1 MSFDSGQYSY
11 VKYNSLPFKVDLYLD
26 NSADLSGGGGSGNRY
41 VINPAAVMDF
51 NVTDSLNSWASEATI
66 VILYLPT
73 DAPQDNAGNPAS
85 TSIGAGAAQNGQ
97 TLKTY
102 QFRNDG
108 FDILRFAAVP
118 SKEGLTTGDQ
128 VEGPTGLDIN
138 SMANDP
144 KWCLSYVYSVY
155 DIEDI
160 TPQIPGL
167 DGQLAI
173 YLKAVKL
180 YLRDI
185 RYHLLKTTNLEYST
199 ALSPD
204 ATVDP
209 SLANG
214 LQGVLYT
221 GEALGEV
228 FNKAL
233 TGQVDGIGD
242 SMFTVDTKGETWDKG
257 AGKIFYTSPAG
268 WNANDDIEYLFSHHS
283 SDAKKYENG
292 VGELCVLYTKRAGFD
307 KLEDICLSPLSYFF
321 EKAGDSSTSPGELQ
335 YEHFFTTR
343 STDIAT
349 PAGKFLA
356 PLSPDG
362 GGNVDLQTA
371 KYGQILS
378 YSFVEMSGEAN
389 ANDLR
394 TRPVYSIN
402 IGERTFRTEFTN
414 NKVTDART
422 AIAQSYIKKV
432 YHEGS
437 EEGLFLPTIHR
448 HKDKVNIF
456 PAFSLN
462 ADSNILRNRSGL
474 LDLIY
479 TGAFLNA
486 CVTFKTLGLSMRHP
500 GTFIGIDKQ
509 DGCMEDDYNYK
520 LYGQWF
526 VLRVDHVFE
535 AGSYLNTIYAVKLH
549 RFSAPSTTFPDT
561 L

>member
-1 MSFDSGQYSY
+1 MSFDSGQYNY
-11 VKYNSLPFKVDLYLD
+11 TKYNNLPFKVDLYLD
-26 NSADLSGGGGSGNRY
+26 NSADYSGNGQNHY
-41 VINPAAVMDF
+41 PINPSAVMSLEISD
-51 NVTDSLNSWASEATI
+51 NLNNWVTEGSI
-66 VILYLPT
+66 IILYLPT
-73 DAPQDNAGNPAS
+73 DAPSSSGANESATN
-85 TSIGAGAAQNGQ
+85 TVGAGAAQNGK
-97 TLKTY
+97 TLATY

-118 SKEGLTTGDQ
+118 SLDNLSESEESNTGGLSIKQLENT
-128 VEGPTGLDIN
+128 
-138 SMANDP
+138 P
-144 KWCLSYVYSVY
+144 KWALSYAFSVY
-155 DIEDI
+155 DMEDI
-160 TPQIPGL
+160 TPEIPGL
-167 DGQLAI
+167 DGSLAI
-173 YLKAVKL
+173 YMKAIKL

-185 RYHLLKTTNLEYST
+185 RYHLLRTANLEYST

-257 AGKIFYTSPAG
+257 AGKIFYTSAAN
-268 WNANDDIEYLFSHHS
+268 WNANDDINYLFSHHS

-292 VGELCVLYTKRAGFD
+292 VGELCVLYTQRAGFEN
-307 KLEDICLSPLSYFF
+307 LENICLSPLSYFF
-321 EKAGDSSTSPGELQ
+321 DQAGTDSPGKLQ

-343 STDIAT
+343 LTDT
-349 PAGKFLA
+349 NVQVGEFLA
-356 PLSPDG
+356 PYTQDG
-362 GGNVDLQTA
+362 GNADVDLKTT
-371 KYGQILS
+371 KYGQIIS

-389 ANDLR
+389 STDLR
-394 TRPVYSIN
+394 TRPVYSVN

-422 AIAQSYIKKV
+422 SIAQSYIKKV
-432 YHEGS
+432 KHQGS
-437 EEGLFLPTIHR
+437 EEGLFLPTLHR

-462 ADSNILRNRSGL
+462 GDSNILRNRSGL

-479 TGAFLNA
+479 SGVFLNA
-486 CVTFKTLGLSMRHP
+486 CITFKTLGLSMRHP
-500 GTFIGIDKQ
+500 GTFIGIDKEG
-509 DGCMEDDYNYK
+509 GCPKDDYNHK

-526 VLRVDHVFE
+526 VVKVDHVFE
-535 AGSYLNTIYAVKLH
+535 AGAYLNTIYAVKLH
-549 RFSAPSTTFPDT
+549 RFDTPKITFPET
-561 L
+561 I